1 MNQTSGWWMYHGDWA
16 HSGNAPGSSINAQM
30 LSSNGFGILH
40 TLSLGGPVLS
50 VPAVCDGSVYVGL
63 ANSLEQVGLFG
74 GTLQKIDLAS
84 GSVTATYNWQ
94 IQADERDSHGFCGMG
109 CTPSVVGGFVYF
121 VGFNAKLY
129 CLNEGDLS
137 LVWVTDLR
145 NRDLGKNQ
153 PVQSFDPTD
162 PYPPAAGWC
171 APLVVGD
178 RIFIGIG
185 EGENPHLFSFVYCL
199 DTASGTVVWIMCTN
213 IFHYLSEHVAL
224 PNIPNVLPAS
234 VVPDPP
240 PAPFTALPDPALKGS
255 SVWGCIAYDETLD
268 RLYCPT
274 GNGAP
279 DGNLPTQGWT
289 NGLLA
294 LDAATG
300 GFKGFFQPPA
310 DSNYRDT
317 DNDVDMGGSPTLFT
331 LPGGQRVVGCASKN
345 GSYFI
350 LDADTLELVARRQ
363 MLPYYNEGTPQ
374 QAQIPTVDPHEPA
387 LDGSQQINPQ
397 IPNSTSDDPAND
409 EENFSGSY
417 STAAWDPVTNR
428 IFCGLGGNNYHTI
441 SPGIDTDTTPFMRAM
456 NLDLSDAWP
465 VDSNN
470 PPRYSKAMPPMYS
483 NYNESGLSSPAV
495 VNDLVFMGTTNVSL
509 YAFSTADGTVL
520 WQDQLGEQTGG
531 MNGGYGYC
539 MGPAICGD
547 YVVAGALV
555 FGGDGGILRIYG
567 PGGTPPG

>member
-1 MNQTSGWWMYHGDWA
+1 MDQPSGWWMYHGDWA
-16 HSGNAPGSSINAQM
+16 HSGAAPAGSSINAAM
-30 LSSNGFGILH
+30 LKANGFGILH

-50 VPAVCDGSVYVGL
+50 VPAVCNGSVYVGL
-63 ANSLEQVGLFG
+63 ANSLDQVGLFG
-74 GTLQKIDLAS
+74 GMLRKIDLAS
-84 GSVTATYNWQ
+84 GEITATYTWQ

-109 CTPSVVGGFVYF
+109 CTPSVIGGFVYF

-145 NRDLGKNQ
+145 NRDPGKNQ

-213 IFHYLSEHVAL
+213 IFHYMSQNIAL

-240 PAPFTALPDPALKGS
+240 PAPFTALPDPPLKGS

-279 DGNLPTQGWT
+279 DGPLPTEGWT

-294 LDAATG
+294 LDAGTG
-300 GFKGFFQPPA
+300 AFKGFFQPPA
-310 DSNYRDT
+310 ASNYRVT
-317 DNDVDMGGSPTLFT
+317 DNDVDMGGSPTLFN
-331 LPGGQRVVGCASKN
+331 LANGQRVVGVASKN

-350 LDADTLELVARRQ
+350 LDADTLELIAQRQ
-363 MLPYYNEGTPQ
+363 MLPYYNDGT
-374 QAQIPTVDPHEPA
+374 QIPTVDPHEPA
-387 LDGSQQINPQ
+387 LDGSQQINPH
-397 IPNSTSDDPAND
+397 IPNSTSDQAPDND

-417 STAAWDPVTNR
+417 STAAFDPATGR
-428 IFCGLGGNNYHTI
+428 LFCGLGGNNYHTI

-470 PPRYSKAMPPMYS
+470 PPRYSQAMPPMYS

-495 VNDLVFMGTTNVSL
+495 VNDLVFMGTTNVSV
-509 YAFSTADGTVL
+509 YAFSTADGTML

-547 YVVAGALV
+547 YVVAGGLV